1 MGHKKVNKNSGII
14 NIQRQFAL
22 IQLTI
27 INYILEII
35 NKILHL

>member
-1 MGHKKVNKNSGII
+1 MWVRKKYEEFMHHQYYG
-14 NIQRQFAL
+14 QFKE